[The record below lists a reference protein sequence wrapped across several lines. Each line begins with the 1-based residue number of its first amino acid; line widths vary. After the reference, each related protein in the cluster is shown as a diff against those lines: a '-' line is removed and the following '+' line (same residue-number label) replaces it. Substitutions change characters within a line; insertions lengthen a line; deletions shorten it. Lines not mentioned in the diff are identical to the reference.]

1 MMSYIIQRPS
11 VFKEMLHGKIR
22 NDYSQRNTALQ
33 CLNNVVTI
41 RNNDTAMLQRS
52 VALKIVVANRLV

>member
-1 MMSYIIQRPS
+1 MMSYIIQRTP
-11 VFKEMLHGKIR
+11 VFKVMLHGKIR
-22 NDYSQRNTALQ
+22 NDYSQGNTALQ
-33 CLNNVVTI
+33 CWNNVVTI